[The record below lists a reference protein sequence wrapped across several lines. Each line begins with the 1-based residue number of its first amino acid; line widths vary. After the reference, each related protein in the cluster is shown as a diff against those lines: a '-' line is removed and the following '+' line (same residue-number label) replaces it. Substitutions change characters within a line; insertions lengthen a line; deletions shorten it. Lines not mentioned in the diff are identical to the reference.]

1 MKEIKKC
8 IICGKEF
15 TSTCKNAMMCSIECK
30 KLGKKKQKN
39 YGIKKRYKEIKCS
52 EQLEKI
58 STNSKTLEEKIK
70 KANELG
76 ISYGQYMAKINMEKE
91 RLGR

>member
-1 MKEIKKC
+1 MQ
-8 IICGKEF
+8 
-15 TSTCKNAMMCSIECK
+15 NVK

-39 YGIKKRYKEIKCS
+39 YGIKKRYKEIKRS

-76 ISYGQYMAKINMEKE
+76 ITYGKYIAKINMEKE
-91 RLGR
+91 RFGR

>member
-15 TSTCKNAMMCSIECK
+15 TSTCKNAMMCSAECK

-39 YGIKKRYKEIKCS
+39 YGIKRD
-52 EQLEKI
+52 
-58 STNSKTLEEKIK
+58 IK
-70 KANELG
+70 KLNAVNSQKEYLQIVKLSKKKLKKLMSQEYHMANTQL
-76 ISYGQYMAKINMEKE
+76 
-91 RLGR
+91 R